1 MQSENRL
8 KVSEETLG
16 FLGKYHQIVLKLVE
30 YTGSEGLKIDDLV
43 GLNGLDHA
51 RILKIL
57 QDLQQLGIVYPKGK
71 TSEQRWYLLEEGAW
85 CELKLRNQVT
95 SESEI
100 HSRSKGGIQWETV
113 LKMVKKKIQTKMVNS
128 ERKNLFSVLFVGNR

>member
-1 MQSENRL
+1 MQSKNRL

-16 FLGKYHQIVLKLVE
+16 LLGKYHQIVLELVE
-30 YTGSEGLKIDDLV
+30 HTGSEGLKMDDLV

-51 RILKIL
+51 RVLKIL
-57 QDLQQLGIVYPKGK
+57 QDLQQLGFVYPKGEI
-71 TSEQRWYLLEEGAW
+71 SEQRWYLLEEGVW

-100 HSRSKGGIQWETV
+100 HSRSEGGIQWKTV

>member
-1 MQSENRL
+1 MQSKNLL
-8 KVSEETLG
+8 KVFEGTLRL
-16 FLGKYHQIVLKLVE
+16 LGKYHQIVLELVE
-30 YTGSEGLKIDDLV
+30 YISFKGLKIDDLV

-57 QDLQQLGIVYPKGK
+57 QDLQQLGLVYPKGK
-71 TSEQRWYLLEEGAW
+71 ISEQRWYLLEKGVRR
-85 CELKLRNQVT
+85 ELKLRDQST

-100 HSRSKGGIQWETV
+100 HSKSEGGIQWKTV
-113 LKMVKKKIQTKMVNS
+113 LKMVKKKIKTKMVNS